1 MFIKVDYRESD
12 FMTTMNLLFKEH
24 NHQIELE
31 NLYIGD
37 MVLLN
42 NEQNEKIIFERKSLY
57 DLASSIKDGRYKEQ
71 SFRLNESSV
80 HNHNIIYI
88 IEGDFEKY
96 NPKKGRMD
104 KKTLYSALV
113 TLNYFKGF
121 STIRTKNINE
131 TCELIINYADKLE
144 KESKKKGYYEK
155 DSIIPSI
162 ININTTNGISDSND
176 SDNNKNETNN
186 ESNNETNNESNN
198 ESNNG
203 PKYCEV
209 IKKQK
214 KDHITIDNIGEI
226 MLSCIPGVSSKSA
239 IAIMN
244 EYKTINNLII
254 KLKEN
259 DKCLDNFKMKDSN
272 NITTRKINKT
282 CIENIKKFIR
292 YSD

>member
-42 NEQNEKIIFERKSLY
+42 NENNEKIIFERKSLY

-71 SFRLNESSV
+71 SFRLNESSI

-144 KESKKKGYYEK
+144 KECKKNSYYEK

-162 ININTTNGISDSND
+162 ININTANEISESNDNDSNKD
-176 SDNNKNETNN
+176 ETTNETTN
-186 ESNNETNNESNN
+186 E
-198 ESNNG
+198 

-272 NITTRKINKT
+272 NITTRKISKT
-282 CIENIKKFIR
+282 CIENIKK
-292 YSD
+292 YVLVLV